1 VCYWRAYS
9 YALYSKTC
17 VKPEPIG
24 LSRCLCGPLIEH
36 RGIFDTEDEAKPLSQ
51 EFSSGAET
59 YDERYFNEVSVGEA
73 LREVLADV
81 PLPEAPQVLDLGS
94 GSGNSIFP
102 ILRFLPE
109 ASVIA
114 TDLSRPLLEVLSRR
128 LRERSLDTRCL
139 CVRLDLMRDPLFY
152 ENSFDLITG
161 NSILHHLLKPD
172 AVLRRVCRW
181 LRPGGSAVFVEPFAI
196 GNLCFALLCERLSID
211 PALPLTAEVR
221 DLLGRVANDIRV
233 RLARSVPYEQLEDKW
248 LFTVPYLEASVAGL
262 AQVRVTPLPAP
273 LGDSVRMILQHGL
286 GTVNAEIPPLVE
298 EWSRAQTPLAEYCY
312 LSGRIV
318 LTKRQLSD
326 TRPVNA

>member
-1 VCYWRAYS
+1 MC
-9 YALYSKTC
+9 K
-17 VKPEPIG
+17 VKIRPHDLHVIPEPID
-24 LSRCLCGPLIEH
+24 LRRCLCGPFIEQ

-51 EFSSGAET
+51 EFLTGAET
-59 YDERYFNEVSVGEA
+59 YDERYFDKVRGGEA
-73 LREVLADV
+73 LREVLADI

-94 GSGNSIFP
+94 GSGNSIFS
-102 ILRFLPE
+102 ILRFLPD
-109 ASVIA
+109 ARVIA
-114 TDLSRPLLEVLSRR
+114 TDLSRPLLEILSRR

-139 CVRLDLMRDPLFY
+139 CVRVDLMREPLFHQ
-152 ENSFDLITG
+152 NSFDLITG

-172 AVLRRVCRW
+172 EVLRRVCRW
-181 LRPGGSAVFVEPFAI
+181 LRPGGSAVFAEPFAI

-262 AQVRVTPLPAP
+262 AQVRVTPVRAS
-273 LGDSVRMILQHGL
+273 LGHFVRMILQHGL
-286 GTVNAEIPPLVE
+286 GRVSAEIPPLVE
-298 EWSRAQTPLAEYCY
+298 EWSRAQIPLADYCY

-326 TRPVNA
+326 THPVNT